1 MRTDRVRGR
10 DGLSRGR
17 AFLRGLAAAALACVF
32 TLLVIEGVLRTTH
45 AFGAHVSWSEPDPLL
60 GFRSTPGSTF
70 WLAKENDHAISE
82 RFNSHGMRDRERSL
96 ERAEG
101 VCRVAFLG
109 DSFVEALQVEIDSTF
124 LFLAEGS
131 LKSEGSPAELLNFGR
146 SGATQSEE
154 LLILQRDALRFS
166 PDIVALLVVPQN
178 DVADVRPGTADG
190 LLRPFFTVGEDGAL
204 QLDTRFSRTEEFAMR
219 ARINGLKQR
228 SALVSLLADR
238 YNMLQ
243 LARRSA
249 SLAPEDGVETL
260 PGYLTLCTEHPDPA
274 YVSGYAMCKTLIKAM
289 VDTCQSRGIGFLL
302 VCCDVSHRPDE
313 TSRWRALDATFDPWF
328 FERDLGAF
336 ADSLGIAFL
345 GLQDAFSEAARDG
358 GPDPHWGHWSYR
370 GHRVAAPLV
379 ADAVRVLCEDRLS
392 GGSTSGEGL
401 AARRERLASA
411 AKHE

>member
-1 MRTDRVRGR
+1 MRTDRGPRR
-10 DGLSRGR
+10 DRFSGGR
-17 AFLRGLAAAALACVF
+17 ALLRGLAAAALACVF
-32 TLLVIEGVLRTTH
+32 TLLVLEGVLRTTH
-45 AFGAHVSWSEPDPLL
+45 AFGARVSWSEPDSLL

-70 WLAKENDHAISE
+70 WLAKENDHPISE
-82 RFNSHGMRDRERSL
+82 RFNSHGMRDRERSF
-96 ERAEG
+96 ERSDG

-109 DSFVEALQVEIDSTF
+109 DSFVEALQVEMDSTF
-124 LFLAEGS
+124 LFLAEES
-131 LKSEGSPAELLNFGR
+131 LKSEGLSVELLNFGR
-146 SGATQSEE
+146 SGATQSDE
-154 LLILQRDALRFS
+154 LLMLRRDALRFS
-166 PDIVALLVVPQN
+166 PDLVALLFVPQN

-190 LLRPFFTVGEDGAL
+190 LLRPFFTVSEDGDL
-204 QLDTRFSRTEEFAMR
+204 ELDTSFNKTEQFAMR

-228 SALVSLLADR
+228 SAFVSLLADR

-249 SLAPEDGVETL
+249 SLAPEDGAEGL

-274 YVSGYAMCKTLIKAM
+274 YVSGYAMCKTLTAAM
-289 VDTCQSRGIGFLL
+289 VDTCRSRGIGFLL

-328 FERDLGAF
+328 FDRDLGAF

-358 GPDPHWGHWSYR
+358 GRDPHWGHWSYR

-379 ADAVRVLCEDRLS
+379 ADAVRGLCEDRSS
-392 GGSTSGEGL
+392 GGSTSGEAL
-401 AARRERLASA
+401 AARQERRASA
-411 AKHE
+411 AKHK